1 MRLLIGLLLIS
12 FNAFATD
19 WNDLEIDQKYT
30 LQQSFQL
37 PQIEKNKSLIDLME
51 GEAVVLKEIIGLDMI
66 NVSLFKFE
74 YKNCPGVEMKT
85 DMEIIPVKNTSP
97 VVEVGAE
104 LEQCM
109 LEIFIE
115 NKDLMNPISLRGVF
129 FTTVSN
135 NKEALAFLN
144 PSSPFAK

>member
-37 PQIEKNKSLIDLME
+37 PQIEKNKSFIDLME

-115 NKDLMNPISLRGVF
+115 NKDLMTSSLF
-129 FTTVSN
+129 
-135 NKEALAFLN
+135 E
-144 PSSPFAK
+144 